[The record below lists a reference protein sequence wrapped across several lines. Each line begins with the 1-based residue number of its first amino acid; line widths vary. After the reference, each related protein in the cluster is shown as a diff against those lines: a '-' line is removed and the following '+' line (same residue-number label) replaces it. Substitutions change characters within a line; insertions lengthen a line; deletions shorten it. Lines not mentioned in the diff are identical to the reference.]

1 MARNFAPQSLQI
13 RRRALYLRQR
23 TQVKMK
29 VRAVILA
36 GGEGSR
42 LGVLTAKRTKPAV
55 PFAGKYRIIDFALS
69 NCVNSGLYDIM
80 VLAQYRPHSLLEHI
94 GAGRPWDLDRSLGPG
109 VQVFQPYLARRAGG
123 WYRGTADAV
132 QQNFSFLKR
141 GNPELV
147 LLLSGDHIYRM
158 DFDPMITFHQE
169 QQADLTIATLRVP
182 TQDARRFGILQ
193 VEDDYRVTGFEEK
206 PRRPKGSVASM
217 GIYIFRLAVLDR
229 VLRSDLRR
237 RGSSHDF
244 GKDIIPRMIADG
256 ARIVAFPYSGYWKDV
271 GTVHTYWQAHMDLLS
286 TPPALD
292 LNDRTWVI
300 HTKSEE
306 RPPVRVATG
315 AQVRDSL
322 VTDGSVIDAGAVVE
336 RSVLSPGVRVG
347 ANAIVRD
354 AVILTDAN
362 IGAGARVENAIIDKN
377 VRVEAGARVGSCTP
391 RGAAITM
398 VGKDSIVPAR
408 ARVGAGCVIGQDVR
422 AEDYATLIL
431 PAGSQLSR

>member
-1 MARNFAPQSLQI
+1 
-13 RRRALYLRQR
+13 
-23 TQVKMK
+23 MK

-42 LGVLTAKRTKPAV
+42 LGVLTAKRTKPAA

-109 VQVFQPYLARRAGG
+109 VQVFQPYTARRAGG

-132 QQNFSFLKR
+132 QQNFGFLKR

-158 DFDPMITFHQE
+158 DFEPMITFHQE
-169 QQADLTIATLRVP
+169 HQADLTIATLRVAA
-182 TQDARRFGILQ
+182 QDARRFGILQ
-193 VEDDYRVTGFEEK
+193 VDADYAVTAFEEK
-206 PRRPKGSVASM
+206 PRRPKGRIASM
-217 GIYIFRLAVLDR
+217 GIYIFRLEVLDR

-237 RGSSHDF
+237 RSSSHDF
-244 GKDIIPRMIADG
+244 GKDIIPRMIREG
-256 ARIVAFPYSGYWKDV
+256 ARVMAFPYSGYWKDV
-271 GTVHTYWQAHMDLLS
+271 GTLRTYWQAHMDLLR
-286 TPPALD
+286 TPPTLD
-292 LNDRTWVI
+292 LNDRSWVI

-306 RPPVRVATG
+306 RPPVHVAAG

-322 VTDGSVIDAGAVVE
+322 VTDGSVISAGAVVE

-347 ANAIVRD
+347 ANAIVRN
-354 AVILTDAN
+354 AVLLTDAS

-377 VRVEAGARVGSCTP
+377 VRVEAGARVGSGT
-391 RGAAITM
+391 RGAELTM
-398 VGKDSIVPAR
+398 VGKDSVVPAR
-408 ARVGAGCVIGQDVR
+408 ARVGAGCVIGPDVR
-422 AEDYATLIL
+422 AEDYTTLRL
-431 PAGSQLSR
+431 RAGSKLTR

>member
-1 MARNFAPQSLQI
+1 
-13 RRRALYLRQR
+13 
-23 TQVKMK
+23 MK

-42 LGVLTAKRTKPAV
+42 LGVLTAKRTKPAA

-109 VQVFQPYLARRAGG
+109 VQIFQPYTARRAGG

-132 QQNFSFLKR
+132 QQNFGFLKR

-169 QQADLTIATLRVP
+169 YQADLTIATLRVP
-182 TQDARRFGILQ
+182 AEDARRFGILQ
-193 VEDDYRVTGFEEK
+193 VEDDYRVTGFQEK

-217 GIYIFRLAVLDR
+217 GIYIFRLEVLDR

-237 RGSSHDF
+237 RSSSHDF
-244 GKDIIPRMIADG
+244 GKDIIPRMIEEG
-256 ARIVAFPYSGYWKDV
+256 ARVMAFPYSGYWKDV
-271 GTVHTYWQAHMDLLS
+271 GTVHTYWQAHMDLLR
-286 TPPALD
+286 TPPNLD

-322 VTDGSVIDAGAVVE
+322 VTDGSVISAGAVVE

-354 AVILTDAN
+354 AVILTDTS

-398 VGKDSIVPAR
+398 VGKDSVVPAR
-408 ARVGAGCVIGQDVR
+408 ARVGAGCVIGPDVR
-422 AEDYATLIL
+422 AEDYTTLTL
-431 PAGSQLSR
+431 RAGSQLSR